1 MLKRFFEKF
10 DNFVFDL
17 GGTIWK
23 WDYLLD
29 GVRETLQIL
38 RNFEKNVYFFT
49 DNTILTREGIVNKLR
64 RFGLSVETDNVITS
78 TQAAVKVFER
88 KKVYVIGEGLIT
100 EFRKHNIKVVTSGV
114 DAVVIGLDRNMG
126 YEKIVKAI
134 ELVEKGAKLYKM
146 SKSNIFLNGDKKLPD
161 AGAISKLIET
171 VTGKKAFLI
180 GSPSKYMVE
189 LFKELDL
196 DSEKTVLIGD
206 ECDSDI
212 ALGNTLG
219 YTTVLV
225 TTGID
230 TEMDYLKA
238 RGINEPNLIINSI
251 RDILERGG

>member
-1 MLKRFFEKF
+1 MIKNFFKKF

-23 WDYLLD
+23 WDYLID

-38 RNFEKNVYFFT
+38 RNFNKRIIFFT
-49 DNTILTREGIVNKLR
+49 DNTLLTREGYVNKLR
-64 RFGLSVETDNVITS
+64 KFGISVEKDEVITS
-78 TQAAVKVFER
+78 SMAAVKLFEN
-88 KKVYVIGEGLIT
+88 KKVFTVGEGLIT
-100 EFRKHNIKVVTSGV
+100 ELRKGNVKVVTTEV
-114 DAVVIGLDRNMG
+114 DHVVLGLDRNLS
-126 YEKIVKAI
+126 YEKLSLMID
-134 ELVEKGAKLYKM
+134 LVNKGAKFYKM
-146 SKSNIFLNGDKKLPD
+146 SKSNLFLNGNKVLPD
-161 AGAISKLIET
+161 VGAISKVVEL
-171 VTGKKAFLI
+171 VTGKKAVLI

-189 LFKELDL
+189 VFKGLNLDP
-196 DSEKTVLIGD
+196 EKTVLIGD

-238 RGINEPNLIINSI
+238 RGINEPNLIINSVK
-251 RDILERGG
+251 DILGK